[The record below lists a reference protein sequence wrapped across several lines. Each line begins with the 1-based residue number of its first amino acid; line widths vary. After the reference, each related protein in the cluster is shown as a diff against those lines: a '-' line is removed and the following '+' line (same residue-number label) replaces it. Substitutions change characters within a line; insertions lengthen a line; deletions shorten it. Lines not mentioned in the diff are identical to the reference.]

1 MKKNQK
7 KLMKKNMQYKSK
19 GGIEKMDNEKLTID
33 NIDAYRDELNGNYYD
48 AVKSTVLNLV
58 EVSYEEELES
68 NKINTK
74 SIDKIVNRIVES
86 DEFNDYID
94 SFIQDEI
101 KKVFIEDEIIE
112 QEENEL

>member
-1 MKKNQK
+1 MK
-7 KLMKKNMQYKSK
+7 
-19 GGIEKMDNEKLTID
+19 NEKLTMD
-33 NIDAYRDELNGNYYD
+33 NIDDIRDELNGNYYE

-58 EVSYEEELES
+58 EVSYEEELEN
-68 NKINTK
+68 NKIDIN

-101 KKVFIEDEIIE
+101 RNVFK
-112 QEENEL
+112 ENEILEEEEER